1 MIHLQQ
7 PVSSG
12 WLPALPAEASAKP
25 SENGVQAKNDN
36 ATDHLGLAA
45 SSS

>member
-12 WLPALPAEASAKP
+12 WLPALPTEASANHQKMDYEP
-25 SENGVQAKNDN
+25 KNSK